1 MTTVTTVPPT
11 TSFASS
17 TEEVGAEFVNP
28 SSEEKVELIEER
40 APDRP
45 KLTVAIR
52 ASVRL
57 KSDLPIDIIK
67 KNSNFSTNAKKALE
81 MKLNSFSSPFRKIFG
96 AEMHSASVIKFTGDP
111 VPTAILRVIYKIRG
125 EEPETLIIE
134 TIKGLKLYQKQP
146 ESLFDSNSA
155 IEIMMIER
163 RSPNGVTKVLGKEAF
178 DPATLIE
185 VGFKIFI

>member
-1 MTTVTTVPPT
+1 MTTVPPT

-57 KSDLPIDIIK
+57 KSDLPTDIIK
-67 KNSNFSTNAKKALE
+67 KNSNFSTNAKKCYKE
-81 MKLNSFSSPFRKIFG
+81 YQ
-96 AEMHSASVIKFTGDP
+96 
-111 VPTAILRVIYKIRG
+111 IL
-125 EEPETLIIE
+125 P
-134 TIKGLKLYQKQP
+134 
-146 ESLFDSNSA
+146 
-155 IEIMMIER
+155 
-163 RSPNGVTKVLGKEAF
+163 
-178 DPATLIE
+178 
-185 VGFKIFI
+185 